1 MTPARTH
8 PVPVVPPPAARYFV
22 PAPSAGRSDYDE
34 SWTRLAQVVAGI
46 APERLRVGLDIGD
59 SRQATVDCAARAV
72 TLSADAARDVD
83 CRITTSPMTLLLIM
97 NRDMEPRYALMTARM
112 TVEGPVALATRFCDL
127 LYGQSSAGI
136 DLDRSAL
143 PASTTD
149 LATAWRDLR
158 EHGYAIVR
166 DALPSSQLAAL
177 RRRLDEQAGAERAL
191 GIAHMD
197 GGPAGSPHQPN
208 QRVWSLFNKGREFI
222 DLLEHPLID
231 AIVPR
236 FLGEYYLLSNYL
248 ANIANPGGVPMH
260 MHTDQLLVQPPL
272 RIAAGL
278 NLFWFLD
285 DVTDA
290 NGGTRI
296 IPGSHVRDLRPMDI
310 YSIDG
315 TIAAEGPAGSALLFD
330 SRLWHATGPNRTD
343 GSRRAIISYFTR
355 SWIRTYENAPLSV
368 LPEVLDSVSDRIKSM
383 LGLRVTASSG
393 RIDGWHSGGEG
404 TIIDR
409 DARCIPPLGPAPDEA
424 RDPSPE
430 SP

>member
-8 PVPVVPPPAARYFV
+8 PVSFAPPPAAPPAARYF
-22 PAPSAGRSDYDE
+22 APPPFAGQSDYDG

-59 SRQATVDCAARAV
+59 SRVATVDCAARTV
-72 TLSADAARDVD
+72 TLSAAMAPDVD
-83 CRITTSPMTLLLIM
+83 CRITTLPMTLLPIM
-97 NRDMEPRYALMTARM
+97 DREMEPRYALMTARM
-112 TVEGPVALATRFCDL
+112 TVDGPVALATRFCDL
-127 LYGQSSAGI
+127 LYGHATESI

-143 PASTTD
+143 PAPTTD

-158 EHGYAIVR
+158 GHGYAIVR
-166 DALPSSQLAAL
+166 DALPASQLAAL
-177 RRRLDEQAGAERAL
+177 RRRLDEQAAAERAL

-197 GGPAGSPHQPN
+197 GGPDGSPDQPN

-222 DLLEHPLID
+222 DLLDHPLID

-272 RIAAGL
+272 RVAAGL

-285 DVTDA
+285 DVTEA
-290 NGGTRI
+290 NGGTRLM
-296 IPGSHVRDLRPMDI
+296 PRSHARNVRPMDI
-310 YSIDG
+310 YSIEG

-343 GSRRAIISYFTR
+343 ASRRAIISYFTR
-355 SWIRTYENAPLSV
+355 SWIRTYENAPLSI
-368 LPEVLDSVSDRIKSM
+368 LPDVLDSVSDRIKSM

-409 DARCIPPLGPAPDEA
+409 DARCIPPLGLAPQGE
-424 RDPSPE
+424 
-430 SP
+430 